1 MKSPLSLTDRLRE
14 RIARE
19 GPISFRDFMAAA
31 LYDAEEGYYSR
42 GASIG
47 DRGDFVTSPWI
58 SPAFARSLARRFAVQ
73 ARDFEGELDFVEVG
87 AGEGKFLEEFAAALE
102 AGDPEVF
109 ARVRLTAVERS
120 ASARQTLLRRPFGK
134 PVRALDSPK
143 ELPEGSVCGWIFSNE
158 LYDALPVVRVTGSSR
173 GLQELRVDFE
183 GDAFVWRT
191 APAPEAYR
199 EHLDRY
205 GVAMEPGQVG
215 EISFGAAPLHRI
227 LARALGRGS
236 LVTFD
241 YGHRSSVLYHSTARR
256 HGTLAVHFA
265 GLRRGDPL
273 SRPGQVDLTAHVHWD
288 LLIEAGEAEGLT
300 TEGVSRQGRFL
311 VESGVFDFTPD
322 DAARW
327 RAYRLVDPEGMG
339 DEISVLVQSR
349 GVASPGLAASER
361 PGKGG

>member
-1 MKSPLSLTDRLRE
+1 MSLTDRLRE

-58 SPAFARSLARRFAVQ
+58 SAAFARSLARRFAVQ
-73 ARDFEGELDFVEVG
+73 AREFEGELDFVEVG

-102 AGDPEVF
+102 AGDPAVF
-109 ARVRLTAVERS
+109 ERVRLTAIERS
-120 ASARQTLLRRPFGK
+120 ASARQTLLRRPFAK
-134 PVRALDSPK
+134 PVRTLDSPK
-143 ELPEGSVCGWIFSNE
+143 QLPEGSVCGWIFSNE

-183 GDAFVWRT
+183 DDAFVWRT

-199 EHLDRY
+199 EHLERY

-215 EISFGAAPLHRI
+215 EISFGAGPLHRI

-311 VESGVFDFTPD
+311 VEAGVFDFTPD

-349 GVASPGLAASER
+349 GVASPGLGTPER
-361 PGKGG
+361 PGKVG

>member
-1 MKSPLSLTDRLRE
+1 MSLTDRLRE

-47 DRGDFVTSPWI
+47 ERGDFVTSPWI
-58 SPAFARSLARRFAVQ
+58 SPAFARSLARRFAAQ
-73 ARDFEGELDFVEVG
+73 AREFEGALDFVEVG
-87 AGEGKFLEEFAAALE
+87 AGEGKFLEEFSAALE
-102 AGDPEVF
+102 ANDPDVF
-109 ARVRLTAVERS
+109 ERVRLTAVERS
-120 ASARQTLLRRPFGK
+120 AGARQTLLRRPFPRGL
-134 PVRALDSPK
+134 RALDSPK
-143 ELPEGSVCGWIFSNE
+143 ELPEGSVNGWIFSNE
-158 LYDALPVVRVTGSSR
+158 LYDALPVVRVTGSAR

-183 GDAFVWRT
+183 SDAFVWRT
-191 APAPEAYR
+191 AAAPDAYR
-199 EHLDRY
+199 EHLERY
-205 GVAMEPGQVG
+205 GVAMEAGQVG

-236 LVTFD
+236 LVSFD
-241 YGHRSSVLYHSTARR
+241 YGHRSPVLYHATARR

-300 TEGVSRQGRFL
+300 TEGISRQGRFL

-322 DAARW
+322 DASRW

-349 GVASPGLAASER
+349 GVAAPGLAASATS
-361 PGKGG
+361 GDAG